1 MHDVNTVVKKECYI
15 DGMQI
20 KPVWVQLDPA
30 VFPLTIHEDNGVGF
44 KGGGFT
50 HTASDG
56 YWVFL
61 RSLSPR
67 TSYC

>member
-30 VFPLTIHEDNGVGF
+30 VFPLTIHEDNGVGVI
-44 KGGGFT
+44 GGDSPIQHQMDIGF
-50 HTASDG
+50 
-56 YWVFL
+56 F
-61 RSLSPR
+61 
-67 TSYC
+67 